1 MLTQAK
7 VKELFDYDP
16 ETGDLIW
23 QCNIGT
29 HKTAGNVAGFLRKN
43 GYKEISVNRKRY
55 NAHRLVWLWH
65 YGVFPANGLDHINGD
80 KSDNCIENL
89 REATKVQNAQNRRT
103 ARSDNKSGYLGVGV
117 SRDKWTAQIYLSG
130 KRLHI
135 GCFDTPEAAH
145 EAYLAKKRE
154 LHEFNTL

>member
-1 MLTQAK
+1 MLTQARA
-7 VKELFDYDP
+7 KELLDYDP
-16 ETGDLIW
+16 ETGNLIW
-23 QCNIGT
+23 RWNIGT
-29 HKTAGNVAGFLRKN
+29 HKTAGKVAGCLRAN

-55 NAHRLVWLWH
+55 NAHRIVWLWH

-80 KSDNCIENL
+80 KSDNRIENL
-89 REATKVQNAQNRRT
+89 REATKIQNAQNRRT

-145 EAYLAKKRE
+145 EAYLTKKRE